1 MAYVDVNSWS
11 AEHVVSWLRGLH
23 PSLASISMDLVVQNQ
38 MNGKRLLLSGVQEI
52 LDLLPP
58 ITIETS
64 LAISEGLK
72 LIQHLTSNANRDTL
86 QLLTLNLSCA
96 IRYLQNQLIHAEHSP
111 RILPV
116 SVSSASPM
124 TGTGKNRFDFAKVD
138 SNMQINQSTKQRV
151 SLETLECVS
160 VVVDRMLQVI
170 EWINSLDQISGL
182 NRFKRDFRNIL
193 LRVSIELVSTAQ
205 RDQFVDRPNSILKKT
220 SRFLADYADW
230 IVLSIDDPDFIQPCW
245 IDVVSVKKK
254 PEEDDFGFSIQPT
267 ITGMVTI
274 EDIVFSAPAHRSG
287 GISFGDEILQID
299 YQTVVG
305 WPIEHIRS
313 LIKSFTSELILTIR
327 KKPTQSPI
335 NPSVVKLK
343 PYEVPL
349 KRISSHN
356 SDTQSCHDDAS
367 SVSGVAPVTTGEVEE
382 ELEPDTNLE
391 QPKEPKGPVYTLRQP
406 RGRRELKR
414 RVSISGSIPD
424 ALVELGVA
432 DSLPIPSYDNSP
444 TNEPAP
450 QPSISNFSN
459 IAKETLTKSIS
470 HDTAKLYLHTQSIER
485 KHLWVPDRPKQ
496 PSEPKTTSQ
505 QQ

>member
-1 MAYVDVNSWS
+1 MAYVDVTSWS
-11 AEHVVSWLRGLH
+11 AEHVVGWLRGLH
-23 PSLASISMDLVVQNQ
+23 PSLVSVPMDLVIQNH

-58 ITIETS
+58 IKIETS

-72 LIQHLTSNANRDTL
+72 LIQHLTSNATRDTL

-116 SVSSASPM
+116 SVTSASPM

-138 SNMQINQSTKQRV
+138 SNIQINQSTKQRV

-160 VVVDRMLQVI
+160 IVVDRMLQVI
-170 EWINSLDQISGL
+170 DWINSLDQISGL
-182 NRFKRDFRNIL
+182 NRFKRDFKDIL

-205 RDQFVDRPNSILKKT
+205 RDQFVDRPNNILKRT

-254 PEEDDFGFSIQPT
+254 PEEDDFGFSVQPT
-267 ITGMVTI
+267 ITGLVII
-274 EDIVFSAPAHRSG
+274 ENIVFSAPAHRSG

-305 WPIEHIRS
+305 WPPEVIQER
-313 LIKSFTSELILTIR
+313 IKSFKSELILTIR
-327 KKPTQSPI
+327 KKPTQSSF
-335 NPSVVKLK
+335 NPGIVKLK

-356 SDTQSCHDDAS
+356 SDTQSYQEDS
-367 SVSGVAPVTTGEVEE
+367 SSISGVAPTTSGEVDEE
-382 ELEPDTNLE
+382 PEVDLNLE

-450 QPSISNFSN
+450 QPEISKLSSIT
-459 IAKETLTKSIS
+459 KETLTKSIS

-485 KHLWVPDRPKQ
+485 KHLWMPDRPKK
-496 PSEPKTTSQ
+496 PSDPETTSQ
-505 QQ
+505 Q